1 MKRFI
6 QIFLLLGVTGI
17 GLSACEDA
25 FEKLP
30 LDAPTD
36 ANFFSNEQELE
47 LALNG
52 AYTALWFDSRSS
64 VPTSLQMLDL
74 RTELAMYRG
83 NGGGYGELS
92 RGEHGVDAQAPDDVW
107 GHFYQGIART
117 NSLLDN
123 MGRSAD
129 IVPRETMER
138 IEAEA
143 RFLRAFCYF
152 YLVELFGGGPG
163 FTLAVPDGVPLLTSV
178 PDPADAFI
186 GRATKQAVID
196 QINADLDFA
205 LANDRL
211 PVEGDKG
218 KATQGAARMLKARVA
233 LFNEDWTT
241 AANEANA
248 VIQSGTYSLFPD
260 YELLFKYDGVRS
272 QEVILDYPLDRV
284 IMTYETPVRIGIRNR
299 VAGENAFTA
308 YVPSQQLVDSYQ
320 CTDGLH
326 IDESPLYDPA
336 NPFDNRD
343 PRLDASIIR
352 PQASF
357 GGFVFESHP
366 DSVET
371 TFVDA
376 NGVAS
381 RVTNEDATNPFRS
394 RTGYNWRKYLDSL
407 DFVINKR
414 ETEINPIYFRLAEA
428 YLMYAEAR
436 IEANEIDQTVLDA
449 INRVRARAY
458 GTTLGDVANYPAVTT
473 TGQAELRRAVRYER
487 KVELTME
494 GVRWFDLKRWGIAEN
509 VLNGSIIGRP
519 LDYANSGVPEIDEDN
534 GHNPIYASIPGPG
547 GYLAPEIMAF
557 NPNRDYLFPIP
568 LAEVDANPVIAEQQN
583 PNY

>member
-1 MKRFI
+1 
-6 QIFLLLGVTGI
+6 
-17 GLSACEDA
+17 
-25 FEKLP
+25 
-30 LDAPTD
+30 
-36 ANFFSNEQELE
+36 
-47 LALNG
+47 
-52 AYTALWFDSRSS
+52 
-64 VPTSLQMLDL
+64 
-74 RTELAMYRG
+74 
-83 NGGGYGELS
+83 
-92 RGEHGVDAQAPDDVW
+92 
-107 GHFYQGIART
+107 
-117 NSLLDN
+117 
-123 MGRSAD
+123 
-129 IVPRETMER
+129 
-138 IEAEA
+138 
-143 RFLRAFCYF
+143 
-152 YLVELFGGGPG
+152 
-163 FTLAVPDGVPLLTSV
+163 
-178 PDPADAFI
+178 
-186 GRATKQAVID
+186 
-196 QINADLDFA
+196 
-205 LANDRL
+205 
-211 PVEGDKG
+211 
-218 KATQGAARMLKARVA
+218 MLKARVA

-241 AANEANA
+241 AAHEANA

-376 NGVAS
+376 SGVAS

-449 INRVRARAY
+449 INMVRARAY
-458 GTTLGDVANYPAVTT
+458 GTTLGDVANYPEVTA

-534 GHNPIYASIPGPG
+534 GHNPVYASIPGPG
-547 GYLAPEIMAF
+547 EYLALEIMAF

>member
-1 MKRFI
+1 MKKTIRNI
-6 QIFLLLGVTGI
+6 LVIIMAVMV
-17 GLSACEDA
+17 LSACEDA
-25 FEKLP
+25 FDKFP

-36 ANFFSNEQELE
+36 ATFFSSEEELQ

-52 AYTALWFDSRSS
+52 AYTGLWFDSRSS
-64 VPTSLQMLDL
+64 IPPSVQLLDL

-92 RGEHGVDAQAPDDVW
+92 RGEHGIDGQAPDDVW
-107 GHFYQGIART
+107 NHFYRAIART

-123 MGRSAD
+123 MDRAAD
-129 IVPRETMER
+129 VVSEETLEQ

-143 RFLRAFCYF
+143 RFLRAFYYF

-163 FTLAVPDGVPLLTSV
+163 LTFNGPDGVPLLISV

-196 QINADLDFA
+196 QINEDLDYA

-218 KATQGAARMLKARVA
+218 KATQGAAHMLKARVA
-233 LFNEDWTT
+233 LFNEDWDS
-241 AANEANA
+241 AANEADA
-248 VIQSGTYSLFPD
+248 VIQLGTYSLFPD
-260 YELLFKYDGVRS
+260 YEQLFKYDGVRCD
-272 QEVILDYPLDRV
+272 EVILDYPLNRV
-284 IMTYETPVRIGIRNR
+284 IRTYETPVRIGIRNR

-352 PQASF
+352 PQAMF

-366 DSVET
+366 DSVVT
-371 TFVDA
+371 TFIDA

-381 RVTNEDATNPFRS
+381 RVENEDATNPFRS

-428 YLMYAEAR
+428 YLMYAEAK
-436 IEANEIDQTVLDA
+436 IEANQIDQSVLDA
-449 INRVRARAY
+449 INIVRARAY
-458 GTTLGDVANYPAVTT
+458 GTSLENVANYPEVTST
-473 TGQAELRRAVRYER
+473 DQAELRRAVRYER
-487 KVELTME
+487 KVELAME
-494 GVRWFDLKRWGIAEN
+494 GVRWFDLKRWRIAEN

-519 LDYANSGVPEIDEDN
+519 LDYANSGIPEIDEDN
-534 GHNPIYASIPGPG
+534 GHNPVYASIPGPG
-547 GYLAPEIMAF
+547 NYLAPEVMSF

-583 PNY
+583 PGY